1 MPLLIRESGSDDGQV
16 MQEAFK
22 KRALRASGTFFEIVR
37 ELYGKY
43 QRDNGRLIVSS
54 IAFNV
59 LLTFI
64 PFTLLSLFV
73 LGFVIDVSQAGV
85 HVGKL
90 LKAIIPDPY
99 NAIVI
104 KRLMKEM
111 NFISASK
118 KLSGPLGLATLLFF
132 SVRLFSS
139 IRSGFRIIFGRSP
152 ESFFKGA
159 GKELLVTLV
168 FTLLQAVLFFSF
180 IFTVVIQTKAV
191 KAFPGFIGKTPT
203 IAFFSFL
210 DVFFT
215 FAMFYMIYY
224 ALTPARKAKHIL
236 FWTTVGATLFWH
248 IGRTL
253 FKHYVI
259 YLAKVTA
266 FFGTYGVFIAFL
278 FWLYFSVF
286 IFINCAELQSILL
299 KGVNRGREPSFPP
312 RQETP

>member
-1 MPLLIRESGSDDGQV
+1 MTPVAKSRIAGFASL
-16 MQEAFK
+16 
-22 KRALRASGTFFEIVR
+22 ALGAVK
-37 ELYGKY
+37 ELYRKY

-54 IAFNV
+54 ISFNV

-64 PFTLLSLFV
+64 PFTLLSLFM
-73 LGFVIDVSQAGV
+73 LGFVIDVSQAGL
-85 HVGKL
+85 HVSKL
-90 LKAIIPDPY
+90 LKAIIPEPY

-132 SVRLFSS
+132 SMRLFASM
-139 IRSGFRIIFGRSP
+139 RSGFRIIFGRTP
-152 ESFFKGA
+152 EGFLKGT
-159 GKELLVTLV
+159 GKELVVTLA
-168 FTLLQAVLFFSF
+168 FTVLQAILFFSF

-191 KAFPGFIGKTPT
+191 RALPAFVGKAPA
-203 IAFFSFL
+203 IAFFGFL
-210 DVFFT
+210 DIFFT

-224 ALTPARKAKHIL
+224 ALTPVRRRKAIL
-236 FWTTVGATLFWH
+236 FWTTAGATLLWH
-248 IGRTL
+248 LGRTL
-253 FKHYVI
+253 FKHYVM

-278 FWLYFSVF
+278 FWIYFSVF

-299 KGVNRGREPSFPP
+299 KGLSRGRGPSSGQ
-312 RQETP
+312 RRGTP

>member
-1 MPLLIRESGSDDGQV
+1 VKAILKERVSKAP
-16 MQEAFK
+16 
-22 KRALRASGTFFEIVR
+22 GTFFAVLKEM
-37 ELYGKY
+37 YSKY

-64 PFTLLSLFV
+64 PFTLLSLFM

-85 HVGKL
+85 HVSKL

-99 NAIVI
+99 NTIVI
-104 KRLMKEM
+104 KRLMREM

-132 SVRLFSS
+132 SMRLFAA
-139 IRSGFRIIFGRSP
+139 IRSGLRIIFGKGP
-152 ESFFKGA
+152 ESFLKGT
-159 GKELLVTLV
+159 GKELLVTV
-168 FTLLQAVLFFSF
+168 AFTVLQAFLFFSF
-180 IFTVVIQTKAV
+180 IFTVVVQTKAV
-191 KAFPGFIGKTPT
+191 KALPAFIGKTPAV
-203 IAFFSFL
+203 IFFNLL
-210 DVFFT
+210 DMLFT

-224 ALTPARKAKHIL
+224 VLTPARRAKGVL
-236 FWTTVGATLFWH
+236 LWTTAGAVILWH
-248 IGRTL
+248 GGRTL

-299 KGVNRGREPSFPP
+299 KGVSRGRGPSSPRGRE
-312 RQETP
+312 TP